1 MKRRNVMIAAILA
14 MGAGALGSA
23 VAQGYGPEGG
33 QGMRG
38 GMMQGGMGPG
48 GMGPGGMG
56 PGGMGPG
63 GMAAGGKGGMMKGG
77 GMMDPAARVEQRLT
91 RLKDEIK
98 PSEKQLP
105 LWQAFAEKSRN
116 EASKGAETM
125 RQRMSDTK
133 PMTAPERLAQMQAG
147 MKDRLVAMEAVSE
160 SFNRLYAALTPEQK
174 AAADRHFSNM
184 GRPQG
189 PGRGGPPRQAQPPAQ
204 EPSHK
209 H

>member
-23 VAQGYGPEGG
+23 VAQGSGPEGG

-56 PGGMGPG
+56 PGG
-63 GMAAGGKGGMMKGG
+63 KG

-91 RLKDEIK
+91 RLKDELK
-98 PSEKQLP
+98 LNEKQLP
-105 LWQAFAEKSRN
+105 LWQAFAEKSKA
-116 EASKGAETM
+116 EAGKGAETM

-133 PMTAPERLAQMQAG
+133 PMTAPERMALMQSG
-147 MKDRLVAMEAVSE
+147 MKERLVAMEAVSE

-189 PGRGGPPRQAQPPAQ
+189 QGRGGPPRQGQPPAQ
-204 EPSHK
+204 EPPHK

>member
-23 VAQGYGPEGG
+23 VAQGSGPEGG

-56 PGGMGPG
+56 GMGPG
-63 GMAAGGKGGMMKGG
+63 GKG
-77 GMMDPAARVEQRLT
+77 GMMDPAARAEQRLT
-91 RLKDEIK
+91 RLKDELK
-98 PSEKQLP
+98 LSEKQLP
-105 LWQAFAEKSRN
+105 LWLAFAEKSKT

-133 PMTAPERLAQMQAG
+133 PMTAPERMAQMQSG
-147 MKDRLVAMEAVSE
+147 MKERLVALEAVSE

-184 GRPQG
+184 GRPQE
-189 PGRGGPPRQAQPPAQ
+189 PGRGGPRQQGQAPGQ
-204 EPSHK
+204 EPAHK